1 METFRSDDIGM
12 TPSQEPRARAVRPFL
27 LHARGRWFVRPDGVG
42 VNLRARA
49 TLAALLQRL
58 GETRAR
64 TPGVA
69 LTPDALIAH
78 VWPGEKLR
86 PRVARNRLHVAI
98 CTLRR
103 LGLAGVLRFTR
114 GGYHLDLGV
123 PFQRAFDVDR
133 A

>member
-42 VNLRARA
+42 VNLRKYA

-58 GETRAR
+58 GEARAR
-64 TPGVA
+64 APGVA
-69 LTPDALIAH
+69 LAPDALIADL
-78 VWPGEKLR
+78 WPGQKLLR
-86 PRVARNRLHVAI
+86 RAAHNRLHVAI

-114 GGYHLDLGV
+114 EGYQLDPRV
-123 PFQRAFDVDR
+123 PFQRAFDAER
-133 A
+133 T